1 MNDNFEIE
9 LREIDKKL
17 IEIKTFIK
25 STGID
30 LSGEVEALEY
40 RKNELMKTLYENL
53 EPWEKVQIAR
63 NKNRPNYKDYIDGM
77 IDGFVELHGDRYFM
91 DDGAIVGG
99 IGYIDGIPITIICH
113 AKGKNTE
120 ENIYRNFGSPY
131 PEGYR
136 KALRLMKQA
145 EKFNRPIICLI
156 DTQGAYCGIGAEE
169 RGQGE
174 AIARN
179 LFELSDINTPIVSVI
194 IGEGGSGGALAL
206 GVADKVLMLENA
218 IYSVISP
225 EGCAS
230 ILMKDSSKADEAA
243 KVLKLTA
250 ENLLELKVID
260 DIIKEPIGGAH
271 NDIDFTV
278 KNTKKAIL
286 DILLGLLE
294 LDKES
299 LIEERYS
306 KIRNIG
312 AYIE

>member
-1 MNDNFEIE
+1 MDNLE
-9 LREIDKKL
+9 LELKEIDRKL
-17 IEIKTFIK
+17 VEIKNFIE
-25 STGID
+25 SSGIN
-30 LSGEVEALEY
+30 LSAEVNALEKRKVEINEEIY
-40 RKNELMKTLYENL
+40 RNPD
-53 EPWEKVQIAR
+53 PWKKVQIAR

-77 IDGFVELHGDRYFM
+77 IDGFVELHGDRYFK

-99 IGYIDGIPITIICH
+99 VGYIDGIPVTIISH

-120 ENIYRNFGSPY
+120 ENIYRSFGSPY

-145 EKFNRPIICLI
+145 EKFGRPIICLI

-179 LFELSDINTPIVSVI
+179 LLELSDLKTPIISVV

-206 GVADKVLMLENA
+206 GVADRVFMLENA

-250 ENLLELKVID
+250 ENLLEFGVID
-260 DIIKEPIGGAH
+260 GIVAEPMGGAH
-271 NDIDFTV
+271 NDTILTV
-278 KNTKKAIL
+278 KNTKAIIL
-286 DILLGLLE
+286 DNLVRLIDI
-294 LDKES
+294 DKEK
-299 LIEERYS
+299 LVEERYT
-306 KIRNIG
+306 KIRSIG
-312 AYIE
+312 VYSE

>member
-1 MNDNFEIE
+1 MENFELELKEIE
-9 LREIDKKL
+9 RKLEEIRK
-17 IEIKTFIK
+17 FIG

-30 LSGEVEALEY
+30 LSGEIEALEK
-40 RKNELMKTLYENL
+40 RKKEINQEVYSNL
-53 EPWEKVQIAR
+53 TPWQKVQIAR
-63 NKNRPNYKDYIDGM
+63 NKNRPNYSDYISGM
-77 IDGFVELHGDRYFM
+77 IEGFVELHGDRYFK
-91 DDGAIVGG
+91 DDEAIVGG
-99 IGYIDGIPITIICH
+99 IGYLDGIPVTIISH

-120 ENIYRNFGSPY
+120 ENIRRNFGSPY

-145 EKFNRPIICLI
+145 EKFKRPVICLI

-179 LFELSDINTPIVSVI
+179 LLELSDLKTPVISVV

-206 GVADKVLMLENA
+206 GVADRVLMLENA

-250 ENLLELKVID
+250 EDLLELKVID
-260 DIIKEPIGGAH
+260 GIIKEPVGGAH
-271 NDIDFTV
+271 NDTEITV
-278 KNTKKAIL
+278 RNTKKALVENLRKLI
-286 DILLGLLE
+286 DI
-294 LDKES
+294 DKET
-299 LIEERYS
+299 LLEERYS
-306 KIRNIG
+306 KIREIG
-312 AYIE
+312 VFVE